1 MNAEKKPREDLQEQ
15 CTMCGRSVHLSL
27 ITRVQGKYGG
37 LPDRLC
43 PDCLKKYKLKE
54 AEESTQIRIAD
65 LSIENNRLRTKLKDL
80 EKEHSDFLD
89 GCFWL
94 SWGLLGAGV
103 AAGMLL
109 SHFLIK

>member
-1 MNAEKKPREDLQEQ
+1 MNAEKKLREDLREQ
-15 CTMCGRSVHLSL
+15 CTMCGKALHPSK
-27 ITRVQGKYGG
+27 ITRVQGNPG

-43 PDCLKKYKLKE
+43 PDCLKKYKLKK
-54 AEESTQIRIAD
+54 AEEATQIHIAD

-80 EKEHSDFLD
+80 EKEHSDFVD

>member
-1 MNAEKKPREDLQEQ
+1 MNAEKNLREDLREQ
-15 CTMCGRSVHLSL
+15 CTMCGKAVHPSL

-43 PDCLKKYKLKE
+43 PDCLKEYKLKE
-54 AEESTQIRIAD
+54 AEEATQIHIAD

-94 SWGLLGAGV
+94 SWSLLGAGV
-103 AAGMLL
+103 VAGMLL
-109 SHFLIK
+109 SYFLIN